1 MGAVVVVIVVLFV
14 KNFLHFGW
22 GLKCVPAILQA
33 GCFFSPILPIL
44 PILPIDVWV
53 WSFLLV
59 VCVCVFYVS
68 FLFIIVLVNV
78 VGVFMV
84 FFSLV

>member
-1 MGAVVVVIVVLFV
+1 VLFV

-33 GCFFSPILPIL
+33 GCFFSPISPIL
-44 PILPIDVWV
+44 PILPACKMAGTHFNPHPKC
-53 WSFLLV
+53 SL
-59 VCVCVFYVS
+59 YVS

>member
-1 MGAVVVVIVVLFV
+1 LGALVVIIVELGEET
-14 KNFLHFGW
+14 NLYFGL

-33 GCFFSPILPIL
+33 GCFFSPIL